1 MAENFDL
8 NNMYLDDNSFT
19 TVPEGDYHF
28 TVQDYDLEFSQSTK
42 LPENTQVI
50 IVHMDIPAMVEGNLE
65 HVSVKLNLNV
75 YSKAL
80 FAIRQF
86 FESIGLM
93 PEKGRAKMPNLD
105 LMKGKTGICHILQG
119 VSNRGNE
126 YNQVENCYPPSK
138 APGVCKNDDAWNAKN
153 TSDFKP
159 ADSEAEVNPFV

>member
-93 PEKGRAKMPNLD
+93 PEKGRAKMPSLD

-119 VSNRGNE
+119 VSSRGNE

-138 APGVCKNDDAWNAKN
+138 APGVCANDKAWNMKDD
-153 TSDFKP
+153 SFRP
-159 ADSEAEVNPFV
+159 ADEAEVNPFV

>member
-8 NNMYLDDNSFT
+8 NNLMLDDNNFT

-28 TVQDYDLEFSQSTK
+28 TVEDYELDYSNSDK
-42 LPENTQVI
+42 MPENTQVI
-50 IVHMDIPAMVEGNLE
+50 RVHMSIPFINDGVKDYA
-65 HVSVKLNLNV
+65 SVTLNLNV

-93 PEKGRAKMPNLD
+93 PEKGREKMPSLD
-105 LMKGKTGICHILQG
+105 LMKGKSGICHILQG
-119 VSNRGNE
+119 VSSRGNE

-138 APGVCKNDDAWNAKN
+138 APGVCANDKAWNMKDDGFR
-153 TSDFKP
+153 S
-159 ADSEAEVNPFV
+159 ADEAEVNPFV

>member
-1 MAENFDL
+1 MAENFNL
-8 NNMYLDDNSFT
+8 NDMYLDDNSFT

-28 TVQDYDLEFSQSTK
+28 RVVDYDLEYSTSTK

-50 IVHMDIPAMVEGNLE
+50 KVHMEIPFKDNGEVVNA
-65 HVSVKLNLNV
+65 SVTLNLNV

-105 LMKGKTGICHILQG
+105 TIIGKSGICHILVG
-119 VSNRGNE
+119 VSSKGNE

-138 APGVCKNDDAWNAKN
+138 APTVTNNDDVWNA
-153 TSDFKP
+153 P
-159 ADSEAEVNPFV
+159 QAVQADGFEPAEVNPFV

>member
-8 NNMYLDDNSFT
+8 NNMYLDDNNFI

-28 TVQDYDLEFSQSTK
+28 LVEDYDLAYSTSDK
-42 LPENTQVI
+42 MPENTQVI
-50 IVHMDIPAMVEGNLE
+50 VVHMDIPAIIDGSLE

-93 PEKGRAKMPNLD
+93 PEKGRAKMPDLE
-105 LMKGKTGICHILQG
+105 LMKGKSGVCHIIQG
-119 VSNRGNE
+119 VSSKGNE
-126 YNQVENCYPPSK
+126 YNHVENCYSPSK
-138 APGVCKNDDAWNAKN
+138 APLKCANDDAWNKK
-153 TSDFKP
+153 DDGFRP
-159 ADSEAEVNPFV
+159 ADEAEVNPFV